1 MKDFIY
7 KYTSIAAKL
16 LLRDT
21 IISKPISGFNKQ
33 LYYQKLQHLTF
44 FLSKKIVYEINVWNN
59 IVPYISKGDLI
70 YDIGANIG
78 QYTLRFS
85 ELVGTEG
92 KIICF
97 EPDYKNYSFL
107 LFNVNINCC
116 TNIECKKIGL
126 GSATENSEFFRD
138 TLTGGRASSFIK
150 EQSLNNYPSKEIVS
164 IETFDTMVKSFGLPD
179 FVKIDVEGFE
189 VEVLK
194 GINNILKGTKFLV
207 EVRKDTKNKVFE
219 FFNKQSF
226 TCFLVDNEKPIVLTN
241 NKDIP
246 DFSNLLFIYNG
257 V

>member
-44 FLSKKIVYEINVWNN
+44 LLNKKIIYEITVWNN
-59 IVPYISKGDLI
+59 IKPYISKGNLI
-70 YDIGANIG
+70 FDIGANIG
-78 QYTLRFS
+78 QYALRFS
-85 ELVGTEG
+85 EMVGNEG

-116 TNIECKKIGL
+116 TNIVCKKIGI
-126 GSATENSEFFRD
+126 GSKTDNSEFFRD

-150 EQSLNNYPSKEIVS
+150 EQSLNKHASKEIVS
-164 IETFDTMVKSFGLPD
+164 IETFDTMVKSFGPPN

-189 VEVLK
+189 LEILK
-194 GINNILKGTKFLV
+194 GMNNILKETKYLV
-207 EVRKDTKNKVFE
+207 EVRKGTKNKVFE

-226 TCFLVDNEKPIVLTN
+226 LV
-241 NKDIP
+241 
-246 DFSNLLFIYNG
+246 F
-257 V
+257 